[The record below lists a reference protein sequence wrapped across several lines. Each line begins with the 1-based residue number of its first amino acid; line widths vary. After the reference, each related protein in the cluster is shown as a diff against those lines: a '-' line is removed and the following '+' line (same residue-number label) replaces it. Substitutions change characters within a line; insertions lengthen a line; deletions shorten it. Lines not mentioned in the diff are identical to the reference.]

1 MARKVGLLVMAF
13 GTPSSY
19 EGIEDYYTRIRHGH
33 RPSTEQLAELT
44 ERFKMI
50 GLSPLTKLTIAQA
63 KELHHQVNTSQ
74 SEVEFELYLGFQHVA
89 PFIGDKV
96 REMHDDGIREVVA
109 VAMAPHYSAF
119 SVKGYHDLAYE
130 VADEYQDMH
139 FIDILEW
146 WKEDKFSDFWVEN
159 IKKEFSLIPEKEQEK
174 TVVILSAHSLPE
186 KLMAIEDT
194 YQHQVA
200 DSAAE
205 IAQKAN
211 LKHVVQAWQSE
222 GATEDKWLGP
232 DVQDVT
238 RDLYEKYEYSH
249 FIYCPIG
256 FVTEHLEVF
265 FDNDYECKIVCDEL
279 GVTYHRPGMP
289 NANPL
294 FIGAIKDAIMKKMEL
309 LK

>member
-1 MARKVGLLVMAF
+1 MTKKVGLLVMAF

-33 RPSTEQLAELT
+33 KPSTEQLQELT
-44 ERFKMI
+44 NRFKMI
-50 GLSPLTKLTIAQA
+50 GLSPLIELTIAQA
-63 KELHHQVNTSQ
+63 DELYKQVNEVQ

-96 REMHDDGIREVVA
+96 REMHENGIREVVA

-119 SVKGYHDLAYE
+119 SVKGYHDAAYE
-130 VADEYQDMH
+130 VAKEYPDMH
-139 FIDILEW
+139 FTDIMEW
-146 WKEDKFSDFWVEN
+146 WKEEKFSDFWANN
-159 IKKEFSLIPEKEQEK
+159 IKEEFSKIPEEDHDK

-194 YQHQVA
+194 YKHQVA

-205 IAQKAN
+205 IIKKAD
-211 LKHVVQAWQSE
+211 LKHAVQAWQSE
-222 GATEDKWLGP
+222 GATADTWLGP

-238 RDLYEKYEYSH
+238 RDLYQAHGYTH
-249 FIYCPIG
+249 FIYCPFG

-279 GVTYHRPGMP
+279 GVNYHRPGMP
-289 NANPL
+289 NANPTFVGSITDL
-294 FIGAIKDAIMKKMEL
+294 IMKKLEL
-309 LK
+309 N